1 MKILMVVHDFMPET
15 IGGTEVYTH
24 DISKELIKK
33 HNIKLFFG
41 KRKWDTNNKKKFEDG
56 IYNGIPYTAV
66 SVSES
71 KIYYTSQ
78 NIKINQV
85 FEKLIKDFKPD
96 IIHFQHLLG
105 LGFNL
110 VNIGKKYNITM
121 VMTNHDYFLVCP
133 FAHLINIER
142 KVCNNYNSIKCCMEC
157 MKFYIANYKIRTIEG
172 NILRNIPIVTK
183 NMIKIILN
191 KIIFIKTIP
200 FILIRKNKIQE
211 ISKNIELFLS
221 PSILLKNTLVK
232 IGIPEKKIVISE
244 LGINTEV
251 FKDYKKNQSSKIR
264 FGFIGSLVDSKGIYV
279 LLEAFKD
286 VYKAEL
292 HLYGPIIGKYKNKTN
307 EMKNIFFYGSFNH
320 SLINDILKNIDLLIV
335 PSICMENFSLV
346 IREALATKT
355 PVIASNIGGLPEII
369 ENGKNG
375 YLFEVGNSKALKDK
389 IEMIIKN
396 PENIKKL
403 KNNIKMPLSIQ
414 ENAIELEKI
423 YHNIKN

>member
-1 MKILMVVHDFMPET
+1 MKVLMVVHDFMPET

-41 KRKWDTNNKKKFEDG
+41 KRQWDISNKNIFEDG

-71 KIYYTSQ
+71 KIYFTSQ

-85 FEKLIKDFKPD
+85 FENLIKEFKPD

-105 LGFNL
+105 LGFDL
-110 VNIGKKYNITM
+110 VCIGKKYNIPM

-133 FAHLINIER
+133 FAHLLNNE
-142 KVCNNYNSIKCCMEC
+142 KKLCNNYTNVRSCMEC
-157 MKFYIANYKIRTIEG
+157 MKFYIGNYKVRKDEE
-172 NILRNIPIVTK
+172 NILRSISIVTK
-183 NMIKIILN
+183 NINYIKYM
-191 KIIFIKTIP
+191 F
-200 FILIRKNKIQE
+200 FILDRKKKIQD
-211 ISKNIELFLS
+211 ISKSIDLFLN
-221 PSILLKNTLVK
+221 PSMLLKNTLVK

-279 LLEAFKD
+279 LLEAFKNI
-286 VYKAEL
+286 YKAEL
-292 HLYGPIIGKYKNKTN
+292 YLYGPIFGKFKNK
-307 EMKNIFFYGSFNH
+307 EDKIKNIFFYGSFNH
-320 SLINDILKNIDLLIV
+320 YSINDIFKNIDILIV

-346 IREALATKT
+346 IREAFATRT
-355 PVIASNIGGLPEII
+355 PVIASDIGGLPEII

-375 YLFEVGNSKALKDK
+375 YLFEAGNSEELRNK
-389 IEMIIKN
+389 IRMIIENPEIIKN
-396 PENIKKL
+396 LKK
-403 KNNIKMPLSIQ
+403 NIKMPLSIQ
-414 ENAIELEKI
+414 QNAVELEKI